1 MESDAEAEVESE
13 MSDAS
18 PPRVLIVD
26 DESHI
31 LAALRRSLR
40 REGYAMVT
48 AETPFEALQ
57 YLEENPVD
65 LILSDQKMPGMSG
78 VEFLTVARRLRPA
91 AVRMMITGWSEAVS
105 PDDLAAIGVQS
116 LIPKPWDDSLL
127 KKEIRG
133 ALASRERFAGRSE
146 PAS

>member
-1 MESDAEAEVESE
+1 MEEMKVESE
-13 MSDAS
+13 TPDER
-18 PPRVLIVD
+18 PPRILIVD

-40 REGYAMVT
+40 REGYVMVT

-57 YLEENPVD
+57 YLENNSVD
-65 LILSDQKMPGMSG
+65 LILSDQMMPGMSG
-78 VEFLTVARRLRPA
+78 VEFLTQSRQLCPA

-105 PDDLAAIGVQS
+105 PADIAAIDLHT

-127 KKEIRG
+127 KKEIRA
-133 ALASRERFAGRSE
+133 ALESRE
-146 PAS
+146 